1 MPVRTSSLEGA
12 LSASATPAG
21 RSCACTYTAAFT
33 SALAAVRS
41 LTPSSN
47 STLLP
52 VRSSSP
58 RRRVSPRPATNRRA
72 PLVNSAS
79 SSSSA
84 SSASTCSLTPP
95 SSLKDRPNL
104 PSRRYPAG
112 GVVSMGRGF
121 KAASG
126 PDPPAGRRAEP
137 SFQQLDLY
145 ALAPVRRGAGQR
157 ADRVYDPAAAADDAA
172 RVVRGARHLDD
183 EGAVGALGPHLQAI
197 GLLYQVHEAV
207 VDEV

>member
-1 MPVRTSSLEGA
+1 
-12 LSASATPAG
+12 
-21 RSCACTYTAAFT
+21 
-33 SALAAVRS
+33 
-41 LTPSSN
+41 
-47 STLLP
+47 
-52 VRSSSP
+52 
-58 RRRVSPRPATNRRA
+58 
-72 PLVNSAS
+72 
-79 SSSSA
+79 
-84 SSASTCSLTPP
+84 
-95 SSLKDRPNL
+95 
-104 PSRRYPAG
+104 PAG

-207 VDEV
+207 VDEVDDHLEASGVLRSRRRPPGASGTKPDASP